1 MATYSVIAQ
10 ELIEDFPEVVTVTPA
25 PYDLTQPPELQMML
39 TYQKLQRSSRRQDRI
54 TTLVYAYYLGELLE
68 NNINRSQRRYFLSQ
82 TTTYFSRT
90 AQRIY
95 NLFEKTGVEQIYRT
109 KFITF
114 AKISRLSAHA
124 YNLLISS

>member
-1 MATYSVIAQ
+1 MATYSIIAQ
-10 ELIEDFPEVVTVTPA
+10 ELIEDYPEEVTVTPH

-39 TYQKLQRSSRRQDRI
+39 TYQKLQRSSRRKDRI
-54 TTLVYAYYLGELLE
+54 ATLVYAYYLGELLE

-82 TTTYFSRT
+82 TTPYFSRT

-95 NLFEKTGVEQIYRT
+95 NLFERTGVEQIYRT

-114 AKISRLSAHA
+114 AKISKLSAHA